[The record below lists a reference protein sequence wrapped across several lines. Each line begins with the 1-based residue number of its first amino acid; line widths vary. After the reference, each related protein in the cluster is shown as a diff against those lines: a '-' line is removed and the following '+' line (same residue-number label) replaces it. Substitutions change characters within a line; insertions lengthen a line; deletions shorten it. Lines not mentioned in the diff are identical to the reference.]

1 MTNVVSYLI
10 WDASMQLKVIY
21 RLTICF
27 IWYQYSRQRIAR
39 AEFAVKATDFT
50 EGTEGQI
57 RTIPFL
63 DPVPFF
69 SLKSSMEILRLQI
82 IQVLAAITLS
92 SCLLDLQ

>member
-27 IWYQYSRQRIAR
+27 IQNQYSRQRIAH
-39 AEFAVKATDFT
+39 AEFAVKAPDFT
-50 EGTEGQI
+50 EGAEGQI

-69 SLKSSMEILRLQI
+69 SLKSSIEILRLQI
-82 IQVLAAITLS
+82 ILF
-92 SCLLDLQ
+92 

>member
-27 IWYQYSRQRIAR
+27 IRKRYSRQRIAH
-39 AEFAVKATDFT
+39 AEFAVKATDCM
-50 EGTEGQI
+50 EGAEGEI

-63 DPVPFF
+63 AAIPSF
-69 SLKSSMEILRLQI
+69 SLKSSIEILRLQI
-82 IQVLAAITLS
+82 ILF
-92 SCLLDLQ
+92 